1 MKIELNYGRRLFVAL
16 CAALLLACAADV
28 RAQDEGQGAGAR
40 KYSEYVNLFTSCNA
54 GAHLD
59 SLAIELQ
66 NDPDLKG
73 FIRIYGPGGPDDSFG
88 KRAAEASKNYIVM
101 TRGID
106 GSRVKAAYA
115 GRYERMQEVLTELW
129 LLPEGAEPPPPSKYE
144 PDLEFEGKFYE
155 VDTWDGPDEHEGWST
170 STEAALVGLA
180 DMMRRRA
187 NARAYLVA
195 YQTDESAP
203 GAWRR
208 AADRQSERLAANGV
222 PPERV
227 RVIFGGYAKEEQVK
241 VWLLPPNA
249 PPPARQERERRPER
263 SVRIASL
270 EDWQLKYGDGERW
283 GFRGL
288 AEVLRADAQLTGVL
302 VVRPAPPKV
311 GAVDPERPI
320 DPDEPPD
327 VDVLKLVEQ
336 WKQELKKLGV
346 GEHRLV
352 VMVVPTKEDQTG
364 GEIETWAVPPG
375 VPLPDP
381 SAGEVIN
388 AEEAEEQK
396 PKEL

>member
-1 MKIELNYGRRLFVAL
+1 MKLELNTGRRLFVAL
-16 CAALLLACAADV
+16 CAAVALACAAHV
-28 RAQDEGQGAGAR
+28 RAQDVGKETQAR
-40 KYSEYVNLFTSCNA
+40 KYSDYVNLFTSCNA

-59 SLAIELQ
+59 GLAIELQ
-66 NDPDLKG
+66 NDPTLTG

-106 GSRVKAAYA
+106 ESRVKAAYA
-115 GRYERMQEVLTELW
+115 GRYERMDEVMTELW
-129 LLPEGAEPPPPSKYE
+129 LLPEGAEPPPAWKYE

-170 STEAALVGLA
+170 STEVALVGLA
-180 DMMRRRA
+180 DMMRRRP

-195 YQTDESAP
+195 YQTGESAP

-208 AADRQSERLAANGV
+208 AADRQSEKLAGNGV

-227 RVIFGGYAKEEQVK
+227 KVIFGGYAEEEKVK
-241 VWLLPPNA
+241 VWVLPPNA
-249 PPPARQERERRPER
+249 APPAKQKRERRPER

-288 AEVLRADAQLTGVL
+288 AGVLKADAQLTGCFI
-302 VVRPAPPKV
+302 VRQAPPKV
-311 GAVDPERPI
+311 GAVDPERPV

-336 WKQELKKLGV
+336 WKQELKKSGV
-346 GEHRLV
+346 AEHRLV
-352 VMVVPTKEDQTG
+352 VMVAPTKEDQTG
-364 GEIETWAVPPG
+364 GEIETWVVPPG
-375 VPLPDP
+375 APLPDP
-381 SAGEVIN
+381 SADDAIN
-388 AEEAEEQK
+388 AEEAEEEN
-396 PKEL
+396 PKEF